1 MPLPGEAA
9 TQAMSAEDAKI
20 LKIHTAR
27 DNSVLLFRNQRSSR
41 KSLVAFKNRHK
52 FQNPAAAYFE
62 IAAQDPLPLVGGK
75 WARRLERS

>member
-1 MPLPGEAA
+1 VPLPGEAA

-41 KSLVAFKNRHK
+41 KSLVAFKNRHNSRT
-52 FQNPAAAYFE
+52 QLPHDFE

>member
-1 MPLPGEAA
+1 VPLPGEAA

-41 KSLVAFKNRHK
+41 KSLVAFKNRHNSRT
-52 FQNPAAAYFE
+52 QLPHDFE
-62 IAAQDPLPLVGGK
+62 IAAQDPLPLVGESG
-75 WARRLERS
+75 RGD